1 MKVGTGLLAAISLPL
16 FLGPTFALADCNPST
31 GAASGKP
38 TPDRQHGY
46 VAGQQ
51 GPSGGSGGDYC
62 WTNES
67 LPEFRL
73 VGISV
78 RSQNTID
85 SIYLD
90 YKAPEGRINQE
101 ARDKYGHLRC
111 GGDGGRPSPEPPL
124 TLDDGEVIV
133 RVSGR
138 YGGLRGEIGEFVN
151 WLYIQT
157 DGGPRGPQFRT
168 FATKGSP
175 GRKRPANHAWRRDA
189 RRERFAHWQI
199 EGRGCS
205 GIGER
210 YASGVQFQGS
220 RASIRLIGWSAM
232 RARMSRR

>member
-168 FATKGSP
+168 FATNSSP
-175 GRKRPANHAWRRDA
+175 GPGTFDFIAPEGTYISGLVIRSCKFIDA
-189 RRERFAHWQI
+189 V
-199 EGRGCS
+199 
-205 GIGER
+205 
-210 YASGVQFQGS
+210 GVILKTRS
-220 RASIRLIGWSAM
+220 
-232 RARMSRR
+232 

>member
-1 MKVGTGLLAAISLPL
+1 MAMWPGSRVRPEAQAATIVGLTSRCPNFG
-16 FLGPTFALADCNPST
+16 
-31 GAASGKP
+31 
-38 TPDRQHGY
+38 
-46 VAGQQ
+46 
-51 GPSGGSGGDYC
+51 
-62 WTNES
+62 W
-67 LPEFRL
+67 L

-138 YGGLRGEIGEFVN
+138 YGELRGEIGEFVN

-168 FATKGSP
+168 FATRGSP
-175 GRKRPANHAWRRDA
+175 GPGTFDFIAPEGTYISGLVIRSCKFIDA
-189 RRERFAHWQI
+189 V
-199 EGRGCS
+199 
-205 GIGER
+205 
-210 YASGVQFQGS
+210 GVILKTRS
-220 RASIRLIGWSAM
+220 
-232 RARMSRR
+232 